1 MTAKRLFLRWS
12 LIGSLTMAGFC
23 IITFLGWIDMMVEYD
38 VTKLS
43 VVILCVF
50 TVATL
55 WCGRLTWRLDR
66 RIPLTHGPAFA
77 RMKFIKSIENE
88 AEHGWFAAGLCE
100 KLGLTGTVFGFVIML
115 IGGFHG
121 IDSSDPASMQ
131 RLLEQLGTGMS
142 TAFITTLVG
151 VVCSIILSIQYHLL
165 ARELESLQIRMTIPG
180 APPPA
185 AREHEEP

>member
-12 LIGSLTMAGFC
+12 LIGSLSVVGFC
-23 IITFLGWIDMMVEYD
+23 IIAFLGWIETMVDYD

-55 WCGRLTWRLDR
+55 WCGRLTWRLDKGVPMTR
-66 RIPLTHGPAFA
+66 GSAFA

-121 IDSSDPASMQ
+121 IDSSDPESMQ

-165 ARELESLQIRMTIPG
+165 ARELESLQISMTILSV
-180 APPPA
+180 PPLVV
-185 AREHEEP
+185 REHEEP